1 MFAPQRLF
9 HPGRQ
14 GCARELA
21 GLDAARAM
29 ASCARSRCSGVR
41 PGCAAMKRLSSE
53 ALDRWTGNP
62 CHARIQERRQI
73 ALGAGR
79 TRTLQR
85 HAHARARCGA
95 TPGARCG
102 ATRTL
107 QRHAGA
113 RHAHAHAAA
122 PRRAPTLPPRDP
134 SPARPR
140 RTPRRSA
147 TRYRAARP
155 PSRAHPY
162 RPRASCPPC
171 ASWRGRRPAAG
182 LRVPAAPAATTAVAS
197 ADPPRLG
204 DDAIQAT
211 VHYAFKEVNSV
222 NEPMRSAPTSR
233 FSLGNTENSALKAS
247 RTARVG
253 LDRPDPTTKQTIRTT
268 EQSDVSG

>member
-1 MFAPQRLF
+1 
-9 HPGRQ
+9 
-14 GCARELA
+14 
-21 GLDAARAM
+21 
-29 ASCARSRCSGVR
+29 
-41 PGCAAMKRLSSE
+41 MKRLSSE

-73 ALGAGR
+73 ALGAAR

-85 HAHARARCGA
+85 HAHAHAAAPRARARC
-95 TPGARCG
+95 
-102 ATRTL
+102 TL
-107 QRHAGA
+107 QRHAGRTLR
-113 RHAHAHAAA
+113 RHAHAAAPRRAHAAAHAHAAA
-122 PRRAPTLPPRDP
+122 PRRAPALPPRDP

-162 RPRASCPPC
+162 HPRASCPPC

-182 LRVPAAPAATTAVAS
+182 LPFPAAPAATPAVAS
-197 ADPPRLG
+197 ADPHRLG

-222 NEPMRSAPTSR
+222 NEHMRSAPTSR
-233 FSLGNTENSALKAS
+233 FSLGNTENSALNAS
-247 RTARVG
+247 RTAKAG
-253 LDRPDPTTKQTIRTT
+253 LERPDPTTKQTIRTT
-268 EQSDVSG
+268 E